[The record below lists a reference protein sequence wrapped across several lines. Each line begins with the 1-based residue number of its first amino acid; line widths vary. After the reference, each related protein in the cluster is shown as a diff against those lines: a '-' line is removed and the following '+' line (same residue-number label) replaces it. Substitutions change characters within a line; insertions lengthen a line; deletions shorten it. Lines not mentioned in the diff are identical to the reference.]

1 MSWKRPWSWNIL
13 VNCNWKIITTT
24 TFRTLV
30 SPTSWWHVC
39 HRLRGPSVKRSV
51 AFLASE
57 GWWDA
62 WRTCGPSQVAWS
74 EGRRPLGAALHSPD
88 ELSELFQWPHH
99 DDSTID
105 IVVIIIIIIII
116 IYLFYFYFFVLGRYI
131 PEEGKKLMKK
141 IGVWSSTNPGGQK
154 TKSRRAKAPCWSA
167 GWRWRSQFYL
177 LLLLISVNRFV
188 WLVNISD

>member
-1 MSWKRPWSWNIL
+1 MDRLSKTLSTPVLESPETWRLNFMGLEMSWKRPWSWNIL

-62 WRTCGPSQVAWS
+62 WRTRGPSQVAWS

-99 DDSTID
+99 GDSTID
-105 IVVIIIIIIII
+105 IVVIIIIIII
-116 IYLFYFYFFVLGRYI
+116 YLFYLFFFVLGRYI
-131 PEEGKKLMKK
+131 PEEGKK
-141 IGVWSSTNPGGQK
+141 INEENWSLEQH
-154 TKSRRAKAPCWSA
+154 
-167 GWRWRSQFYL
+167 
-177 LLLLISVNRFV
+177 
-188 WLVNISD
+188 